1 MSEVK
6 TSPTQAAQATQ
17 QVERLYT
24 SCCFKV
30 NPGLLTFFIHA
41 FISIAI
47 IFLSAYLLLQ
57 RDRNSDERVF
67 WAGLLTSTISVW
79 VPSPVMHARG
89 HLPDFNINASSLINE
104 TAASLPPPNE

>member
-1 MSEVK
+1 MDRPEQK
-6 TSPTQAAQATQ
+6 TVPTTLPALQP
-17 QVERLYT
+17 ERLYT

-41 FISIAI
+41 FISIAV

-57 RDRNSDERVF
+57 RDRNPDERVF

-79 VPSPVMHARG
+79 VPSPIMHAKG
-89 HLPDFNINASSLINE
+89 HFPEFVNSSTNFTANAATLQPLNE
-104 TAASLPPPNE
+104 